1 MAETRIYMDLSR
13 LCLTPF
19 TSGIQRV
26 AKEIVLRMLKDPAIS
41 LTLLADLPTHT
52 GWRVLPHEAFVK
64 YYTENEGSPYGTGR
78 PQIVTP
84 EEIPSDAVFFDIDSA
99 WNMPMHRCWLFPKL
113 KDRGVTIV
121 SHVYDIIPITEPQ
134 YFHSQTMRQ
143 FLSWTSAV
151 LQYADHV
158 ICNAEA
164 TKQALHTLCGE
175 LELNPPPCTVVP
187 LGSDFAKKT
196 ADPEDIDTNLFEQL
210 TPYRYLLMV
219 GTIEPRKNHRLLL
232 DAVPELAKR
241 GIKVVFAGRIGWNM
255 DAFAKEMA
263 KHPEKGRSLMREK
276 GAARVDASFFS

>member
-1 MAETRIYMDLSR
+1 MNDLAETRIYMDLSR

-64 YYTENEGSPYGTGR
+64 YYTEKEGSPYGTGR

-121 SHVYDIIPITEPQ
+121 SHVYDIIPIT
-134 YFHSQTMRQ
+134 
-143 FLSWTSAV
+143 
-151 LQYADHV
+151 
-158 ICNAEA
+158 
-164 TKQALHTLCGE
+164 
-175 LELNPPPCTVVP
+175 
-187 LGSDFAKKT
+187 
-196 ADPEDIDTNLFEQL
+196 
-210 TPYRYLLMV
+210 
-219 GTIEPRKNHRLLL
+219 
-232 DAVPELAKR
+232 
-241 GIKVVFAGRIGWNM
+241 
-255 DAFAKEMA
+255 
-263 KHPEKGRSLMREK
+263 
-276 GAARVDASFFS
+276 